1 MQAPLEL
8 KEFYQ
13 TGRVQF
19 NSRCPRMFWQED
31 LETMARPDLEK
42 LQLKRLRATVDRV
55 ADSPFYGPILR
66 QRGRPSIRGL
76 GDLSELPFTRKTD
89 LRDSYPMGLMVA
101 DKKDLVRLHASSGT
115 TGKPT
120 VVFYTRKDLDVWS
133 DMIARCM
140 AMVGVVPDDVFQ
152 NIVGYGLF
160 TGGLGFHYGAEKL
173 GVLTVP
179 AATGRTTL
187 QIELMKDFHVTAVHS
202 TPSYALHL
210 AEVAREGGVDPVE
223 DLDLRIG
230 MFGAEF
236 WSDNTRPRLEAAL
249 GVDAFDSYGLSE
261 MYGPGVAFECEQRD
275 GLHIWEDIF
284 LTEVIDTKTGEQ
296 VGEGEEGELV
306 LTTLVRDA
314 MPLLRYRTGDITRVL
329 SSERCP
335 CGRTHLRLEKFLG
348 RTDDMLKIRG
358 VNVFPSQIEHILME
372 IPELSENYHIELETR
387 GLMDE
392 ITVVSEI
399 GERAF
404 TGEVADLVNLRQRVE
419 ATFASKIGL
428 RIKVRFAEPGTLER
442 STGKAKRIVDK
453 RREE

>member
-1 MQAPLEL
+1 
-8 KEFYQ
+8 
-13 TGRVQF
+13 
-19 NSRCPRMFWQED
+19 MFWQED

-42 LQLKRLRATVDRV
+42 LQLKRLRATVDRLV
-55 ADSPFYGPILR
+55 DSPFYGPVLR
-66 QRGRPSIRGL
+66 ERGIGRSSIGNL
-76 GDLSELPFTRKTD
+76 GDLSSLPFTRKTD
-89 LRDSYPMGLMVA
+89 LRDSYPMGLMIA
-101 DKKDLVRLHASSGT
+101 NRRDLVRLHASSGT

-120 VVFYTRKDLDVWS
+120 VVFYTKKDIDVWS

-140 AMVGVVPDDVFQ
+140 AMVGVIPDDVFQ

-179 AATGRTTL
+179 SATGRTTL
-187 QIELMKDFHVTAVHS
+187 QIELMKDFHVNAVHS

-210 AEVAREGGVDPVE
+210 AEVARSSGLDPAE

-261 MYGPGVAFECEQRD
+261 MYGPGVAFECEERN
-275 GLHIWEDIF
+275 GLHVWEDIF
-284 LTEVIDTKTGEQ
+284 IAEVIDPKTGEQ
-296 VGEGEEGELV
+296 VGEGEKGELV

-314 MPLLRYRTGDITRVL
+314 MPLLRYRTGDITRIL
-329 SSERCP
+329 ATDRCS
-335 CGRTHLRLEKFLG
+335 CGRTHIRLEKFLG

-358 VNVFPSQIEHILME
+358 VNVFPSQIEHILMD
-372 IPELSENYHIELETR
+372 IPELSENYQIELETR

-399 GERAF
+399 GKDAF
-404 TGEVADLVNLRQRVE
+404 TGEVSDLMNLRQGVE
-419 ATFASKIGL
+419 SIFASKIGL
-428 RIKVRFAEPGTLER
+428 RIRVRFVEPGTIER
-442 STGKAKRIVDK
+442 STGKAKRIID
-453 RREE
+453 RRKEE

>member
-1 MQAPLEL
+1 
-8 KEFYQ
+8 
-13 TGRVQF
+13 V
-19 NSRCPRMFWQED
+19 
-31 LETMARPDLEK
+31 
-42 LQLKRLRATVDRV
+42 
-55 ADSPFYGPILR
+55 
-66 QRGRPSIRGL
+66 
-76 GDLSELPFTRKTD
+76 
-89 LRDSYPMGLMVA
+89 
-101 DKKDLVRLHASSGT
+101 VRLHASSGT

-120 VVFYTRKDLDVWS
+120 VVFYTRGDLDIWS

-179 AATGRTTL
+179 SATGRTTL
-187 QIELMKDFHVTAVHS
+187 QIDLMQDFNVTAVHS

-210 AEVAREGGVDPVE
+210 AEVARANGVDPVE

-261 MYGPGVAFECEQRD
+261 MYGPGVAFECEERK
-275 GLHIWEDIF
+275 GLHVWEDIF
-284 LTEVIDTKTGEQ
+284 LVEVIDPKTGEQ
-296 VGEGEEGELV
+296 VGEGEKGELV
-306 LTTLVRDA
+306 LTTLVREA

-329 SSERCP
+329 SSETCD

-372 IPELSENYHIELETR
+372 IPELSENYQIELETR

-399 GERAF
+399 GKKAF
-404 TGEVADLVNLRQRVE
+404 TGDVTDLIDLRQRVE
-419 ATFASKIGL
+419 SIFSSKIGL
-428 RIKVRFAEPGTLER
+428 RIKVKFVEPGSIER
-442 STGKAKRIVDK
+442 STGKAKRIIDK
-453 RREE
+453 RMEG

>member
-1 MQAPLEL
+1 
-8 KEFYQ
+8 
-13 TGRVQF
+13 
-19 NSRCPRMFWQED
+19 MFWQED

-42 LQLKRLRATVDRV
+42 LQLKRLRATVDRLV
-55 ADSPFYGPILR
+55 DSPFYGPMLR
-66 QRGRPSIRGL
+66 ERGISPSSIRDL
-76 GDLSELPFTRKTD
+76 GDLSSLPFTRKTD
-89 LRDSYPMGLMVA
+89 LRDNYPMGLMIA
-101 DKKDLVRLHASSGT
+101 DGRDLVRLHASSGT

-120 VVFYTRKDLDVWS
+120 VVFYTKKDIDVWS

-179 AATGRTTL
+179 SATGRTTL
-187 QIELMKDFHVTAVHS
+187 QIELMKDFHVNAVHS

-210 AEVAREGGVDPVE
+210 AEVARSVGVDPAE

-236 WSDNTRPRLEAAL
+236 WSDSTRPRLEAAL

-261 MYGPGVAFECEQRD
+261 MYGPGVAFECEERN
-275 GLHIWEDIF
+275 GLHVWEDIF
-284 LTEVIDTKTGEQ
+284 IAEVIDPKTGEQ
-296 VGEGEEGELV
+296 VGEGEKGELV

-329 SSERCP
+329 SMGKCS
-335 CGRTHLRLEKFLG
+335 CGRTHIRLEKFLG

-372 IPELSENYHIELETR
+372 IPELSENYQIELETR

-399 GERAF
+399 GKDAF
-404 TGEVADLVNLRQRVE
+404 TGEVSDLMNLRQRVE
-419 ATFASKIGL
+419 SIFASKIGL
-428 RIKVRFAEPGTLER
+428 RIKTRFVEPGTIER
-442 STGKAKRIVDK
+442 STGKAKRIVDGRK
-453 RREE
+453 EE

>member
-1 MQAPLEL
+1 
-8 KEFYQ
+8 
-13 TGRVQF
+13 
-19 NSRCPRMFWQED
+19 MFWQED
-31 LETMARPDLEK
+31 LETMDRADLEK
-42 LQLKRLRATVDRV
+42 LQLKRLKSTVGRV
-55 ADSPFYGPILR
+55 AKSPFYKASFQKAGIGP
-66 QRGRPSIRGL
+66 GSISTL
-76 GDLSELPFTRKTD
+76 DDLSLLPFTRKTD
-89 LRDSYPMGLMVA
+89 LRDNYPTGLLMA
-101 DKKDLVRLHASSGT
+101 DKRDVVRLHASSGT

-120 VVFYTRKDLDVWS
+120 VVFYTRRDLDVWS

-179 AATGRTTL
+179 AATGRTSL
-187 QIELMKDFHVTAVHS
+187 QIELMRDFHVTAVHS

-210 AEVAREGGVDPVE
+210 AEVARNGGIDPVE

-236 WSDNTRPRLEAAL
+236 WSDNTRPRLEEAL

-261 MYGPGVAFECEQRD
+261 MYGPGVAFECTERD

-284 LTEVIDTKTGEQ
+284 LVEVIDPRTGQQ
-296 VGEGEEGELV
+296 VGVGEKGELV
-306 LTTLVRDA
+306 LTTLARDA
-314 MPLLRYRTGDITRVL
+314 MPLIRYRTGDITRVL
-329 SSERCP
+329 SCERCA
-335 CGRTHLRLEKFLG
+335 CGRTHLKLEKFLG
-348 RTDDMLKIRG
+348 RTDDMMKIRG

-372 IPELSENYHIELETR
+372 MPELSENYQIELERKGT
-387 GLMDE
+387 MDE

-399 GERAF
+399 GEKAF
-404 TGEVADLVNLRQRVE
+404 TGEVTDLIRLRERVE
-419 ATFASKIGL
+419 SILASKIGL
-428 RIKVRFAEPGTLER
+428 RIGVRFVEPGTIER

-453 RREE
+453 RKEV

>member
-1 MQAPLEL
+1 
-8 KEFYQ
+8 
-13 TGRVQF
+13 
-19 NSRCPRMFWQED
+19 MFWQEG
-31 LETMARPDLEK
+31 LETMRRPDLEK
-42 LQLKRLRATVDRV
+42 LQLKRLKATVERV
-55 ADSPFYGPILR
+55 ARTPFYKSSLASVGVR
-66 QRGRPSIRGL
+66 ASSISSL
-76 GDLSELPFTRKTD
+76 DDLSLLPFTRKTD
-89 LRDSYPMGLMVA
+89 LRDNYPMGLLLAEKRDV
-101 DKKDLVRLHASSGT
+101 VRLHASSGT

-120 VVFYTRKDLDVWS
+120 VVFYTRRDLDVWS

-210 AEVAREGGVDPVE
+210 AEVARNGGIDPAE

-236 WSDNTRPRLEAAL
+236 WSDTTRPRLEEAL

-261 MYGPGVAFECEQRD
+261 MYGPGVAFECVERD

-284 LTEVIDTKTGEQ
+284 LPEVIDPKTGERVG
-296 VGEGEEGELV
+296 VGEKGELV
-306 LTTLVRDA
+306 LTTLARDA
-314 MPLLRYRTGDITRVL
+314 MPLVRYRTGDITRIL
-329 SSERCP
+329 GYDRCA
-335 CGRTHLRLEKFLG
+335 CRRTHLRLEKFLG
-348 RTDDMLKIRG
+348 RTDDMMKIRG

-372 IPELSENYHIELETR
+372 IPELSENYQIELGRR

-399 GERAF
+399 GEKAF
-404 TGEVADLVNLRQRVE
+404 TGEVTDLIHLRERVE
-419 ATFASKIGL
+419 SILASKIGL
-428 RIKVRFAEPGTLER
+428 RIAVRFVEPGTIER
-442 STGKAKRIVDK
+442 STGKAKRIVDM
-453 RREE
+453 RQED

>member
-1 MQAPLEL
+1 
-8 KEFYQ
+8 
-13 TGRVQF
+13 V
-19 NSRCPRMFWQED
+19 FWQPK
-31 LETMARPDLEK
+31 LETMKRSDLED
-42 LQLKRLRATVDRV
+42 LQLERLRSTLARLER
-55 ADSPFYGPILR
+55 SSFYASRMKESGVNASSLR
-66 QRGRPSIRGL
+66 S
-76 GDLSELPFTRKTD
+76 LSHLSKLPFTRKTD
-89 LRDSYPMGLMVA
+89 LRDNYPAGLLISEKRDV
-101 DKKDLVRLHASSGT
+101 VRLHASSGT

-120 VVFYTRKDLDVWS
+120 VVFYTKNDLDVWS

-140 AMVGVVPDDVFQ
+140 VMVGVTPDDVFQ

-173 GVLTVP
+173 GVLIVP
-179 AATGRTTL
+179 AATGRTSL

-210 AEVAREGGVDPVE
+210 AEVARKMGIDPVE

-236 WSDNTRPRLEAAL
+236 WSDNTRPRLEEAL
-249 GVDAFDSYGLSE
+249 GVEAFDSYGLSE
-261 MYGPGVAFECEQRD
+261 MYGPGVAFECTERD
-275 GLHIWEDIF
+275 GLHVWEDIF
-284 LTEVIDTKTGEQ
+284 LPEVIDPKTGEE
-296 VGEGEEGELV
+296 VGEGEKGELV

-329 SSERCP
+329 SKEECS
-335 CGRTHLRLEKFLG
+335 CGRTHLRLEKFMG

-372 IPELSENYHIELETR
+372 IPELSENYQIELERR

-399 GERAF
+399 SERAF
-404 TGEVADLVNLRQRVE
+404 SGEVVDLMNLRQRVE
-419 ATFASKIGL
+419 SHLASKIGL
-428 RIKVRFAEPGTLER
+428 RIGVRFAEPGTLER

-453 RREE
+453 RKEA